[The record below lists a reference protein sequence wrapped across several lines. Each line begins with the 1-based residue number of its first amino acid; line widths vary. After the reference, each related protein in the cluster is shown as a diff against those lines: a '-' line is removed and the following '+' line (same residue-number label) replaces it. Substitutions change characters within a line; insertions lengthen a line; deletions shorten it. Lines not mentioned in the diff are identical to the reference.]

1 MSGFRT
7 LEQNQKMSRFECAM
21 LRLLIIITLLWT
33 PLAKAQDIEG
43 IMQDHYKAYK
53 QDFWDQV
60 QTVNIRGIWLIGQD
74 KASFELLA
82 KKPGKVMLRG
92 RWQVE
97 PYAES
102 FDGSSGWTIAPWTGV
117 KTPQLMLP
125 KEQLMLRSVFEF
137 GSPIPRD
144 VALEYRGEGDAYGV
158 PCYRLA
164 ASIDGVEYEYFVDE
178 EDFFVRRMDR
188 RELIGN
194 HTQILTKRYDQYR
207 KFGGVVIPTLV
218 IVRVDDLEKE
228 YVFDDIIVG
237 DGISNLTFR
246 RPE

>member
-1 MSGFRT
+1 MLFRT
-7 LEQNQKMSRFECAM
+7 LEQNQKMRRFEVSM
-21 LRLLIIITLLWT
+21 PRLIVIIILFWSQIATG
-33 PLAKAQDIEG
+33 QNIEG
-43 IMQDHYKAYK
+43 ILKDHYKAYQ

-60 QTVNIRGIWLIGQD
+60 QTVNIKGLWLKGQE
-74 KASFELLA
+74 KANFELLA
-82 KKPGKVMLRG
+82 KKPGKIMIRG

-117 KTPQLMLP
+117 KTPQLMLA
-125 KEQLMLRSVFEF
+125 KEQLLLQSVFDF
-137 GSPIPRD
+137 GSPIPKN
-144 VALEYRGEGDAYGV
+144 VVLEYRGEGDAFGV
-158 PCYRLA
+158 PCHRLA
-164 ASIDGVEYEYFVDE
+164 TIIDGIEYEYYVDE
-178 EDFFVRRMDR
+178 EDFYLRRMDR
-188 RELIGN
+188 RELIGD

-218 IVRVDDLEKE
+218 TVRVEDLEKE

-237 DGISNLTFR
+237 DGISNLIFR

>member
-1 MSGFRT
+1 
-7 LEQNQKMSRFECAM
+7 MSRFESAM
-21 LRLLIIITLLWT
+21 PRLLIIFTLLCG
-33 PLAKAQDIEG
+33 PFLHAQDIEG
-43 IMQDHYKAYK
+43 ILKDHYAAYQ

-60 QTVNIRGIWLIGQD
+60 QTVNIRGIWLIGQE
-74 KASFELLA
+74 KANFELLA
-82 KKPGKVMLRG
+82 KKPGKVMIRG

-117 KTPQLMLP
+117 KTPQLMLS
-125 KEQLMLRSVFEF
+125 KEQRMLQAVFEF

-144 VALEYRGEGDAYGV
+144 AVLEYRGEGDAFGV
-158 PCYRLA
+158 PCHRLA
-164 ASIDGVEYEYFVDE
+164 TQIEGIEYEYFLDE
-178 EDFFVRRMDR
+178 EDFYLRRMDR
-188 RELIGN
+188 RELIGSY
-194 HTQILTKRYDQYR
+194 TQILTKRYDQYR

-218 IVRVDDLEKE
+218 VVRVEDLEKE